1 VGLAAGEPPARRGYP
16 PSVFAALPRLL
27 ERTGTAESGSITAVY
42 TVLVEGG
49 DMDEPV
55 ADEVRGI
62 LDGHIVLSRDL
73 ASQGHY
79 PAIDVTQ
86 SISRV
91 MPALISRQQLEA
103 AAQVR
108 SLIALYEQKRD
119 WILLGGYVPGADAR
133 LDRAVKAKSEIDTF
147 LRQDAAKTADTD
159 ETWTQ
164 LLTLVAKYC

>member
-1 VGLAAGEPPARRGYP
+1 
-16 PSVFAALPRLL
+16 
-27 ERTGTAESGSITAVY
+27 
-42 TVLVEGG
+42 
-49 DMDEPV
+49 MDEPV

-62 LDGHIVLSRDL
+62 LDGHVVLSRDL

-133 LDRAVKAKSEIDTF
+133 LDRAVKAKSEIDAF

-159 ETWTQ
+159 ETWTR
-164 LLTLVAKYC
+164 LLALVAKYC